1 MPVLRKYGSGL
12 RETDMPFSDQR
23 YQQFDRTTMPVTALA
38 EDYADGH
45 VTPAHQHPSAQL
57 IHAVRGVMVVST
69 DSGQWIVPPTR
80 GLWIPPAVAH
90 STRMV
95 GAVQMRTAYI
105 RPDAVPDGSAVCVV
119 LKISPLLR
127 ELILA
132 AIEIAIPYQRDS
144 RAGHV
149 MQLLLDEIQQLP
161 ALPLHLPLPTDARLR
176 VICDRI
182 SRAPD
187 DGTTVNA
194 WAQRL
199 QIDPKTI
206 QRLFLRETGM
216 TFGQW
221 RTQARLLIALER
233 LAAGD
238 KVLDVALDLGY
249 QSPTAFATMF
259 KKHFGL
265 APSRFFE

>member
-1 MPVLRKYGSGL
+1 
-12 RETDMPFSDQR
+12 MPFSDLR
-23 YQQFDRTTMPVTALA
+23 YQRFDRTALPVTALA
-38 EDYADGH
+38 EDYGDGH
-45 VTPAHQHPSAQL
+45 VTPAHEHPNAQL

-69 DSGQWIVPPTR
+69 TNGQWIVPPTR
-80 GLWIPPAVAH
+80 GLWIPPAVKH

-95 GAVQMRTAYI
+95 GAVQMRTAFI
-105 RPDAVPDGSAVCVV
+105 RPAAVPDIPDVCVV

-132 AIEIAIPYQRDS
+132 AIDIEIPYTADS
-144 RAGHV
+144 RAGHIT
-149 MQLLLDEIQQLP
+149 QLMLDEIQQLP
-161 ALPLHLPLPTDARLR
+161 TLPLHLPMPSDTRLR
-176 VICDRI
+176 RICDAI
-182 SRAPD
+182 GSAPAD
-187 DGTTVNA
+187 NTTVNA

-233 LAAGD
+233 LAAGT
-238 KVLDVALDLGY
+238 KVLDISLDLGY
-249 QSPTAFATMF
+249 ESPTAFATMF
-259 KKHFGL
+259 KKQFGI
-265 APSRFFE
+265 APSRYFE

>member
-1 MPVLRKYGSGL
+1 
-12 RETDMPFSDQR
+12 MPFSDLR
-23 YQQFDRTTMPVTALA
+23 YQKFDRTALPVTALA

-45 VTPAHQHPSAQL
+45 VTPAHRHPNAQL

-80 GLWIPPAVAH
+80 GLWIPPAIEH

-95 GAVQMRTAYI
+95 GAVQMRTAFI
-105 RPDAVPDGSAVCVV
+105 RPDAVPDLPTICAV
-119 LKISPLLR
+119 LKISSLLR

-132 AIEIAIPYQRDS
+132 TIEIAIPYTQNS

-149 MQLLLDEIQQLP
+149 VQLLIDEIQQLP
-161 ALPLHLPLPTDARLR
+161 SLPLHLPLPTDARLR
-176 VICDRI
+176 TICTAI
-182 SRAPD
+182 GNAPHD
-187 DGTTVNA
+187 NTTVTE
-194 WAQRL
+194 WARHL

-233 LAAGD
+233 LAAGVR
-238 KVLDVALDLGY
+238 VLDIALDLGY
-249 QSPTAFATMF
+249 ESPTAFTTMF
-259 KKHFGL
+259 KKQFGVS
-265 APSRFFE
+265 PSRFFE

>member
-1 MPVLRKYGSGL
+1 
-12 RETDMPFSDQR
+12 MPFSDLR
-23 YQQFDRTTMPVTALA
+23 YQQFDRTALPVTALA
-38 EDYADGH
+38 EDYVDGH
-45 VTPAHQHPSAQL
+45 VTPAHRHPNAQL
-57 IHAVRGVMVVST
+57 IHAVRGVIVVST
-69 DSGQWIVPPTR
+69 ESGQWIVPPTR

-95 GAVQMRTAYI
+95 GAVQMRTAFI
-105 RPDAVPDGSAVCVV
+105 SPAAVPDLPAVCVV

-132 AIEIAIPYQRDS
+132 TIDIAIPYTRDS

-149 MQLLLDEIQQLP
+149 VQLLIDEIQQLP
-161 ALPLHLPLPTDARLR
+161 SLPLHLPLPTDPRLR
-176 VICDRI
+176 TICDSI

-221 RTQARLLIALER
+221 RTQARLLIALQR

-238 KVLDVALDLGY
+238 KVLDIALDLGY
-249 QSPTAFATMF
+249 DSPTAFATMF
-259 KKHFGL
+259 KKQFGVS
-265 APSRFFE
+265 PSRFFE